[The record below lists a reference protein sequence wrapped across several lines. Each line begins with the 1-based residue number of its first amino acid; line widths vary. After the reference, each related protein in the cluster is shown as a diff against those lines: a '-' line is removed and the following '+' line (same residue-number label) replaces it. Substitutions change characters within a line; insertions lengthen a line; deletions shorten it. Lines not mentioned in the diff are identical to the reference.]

1 MTWTDVIEYGPGW
14 AACLLLPL
22 SWYYQA
28 KWAREE
34 QADRERRT
42 NAQTDGSR

>member
-1 MTWTDVIEYGPGW
+1 VTWIDLLEYGPGW
-14 AACLLLPL
+14 AACILMPL

-34 QADRERRT
+34 RHRPRART
-42 NAQTDGSR
+42 TKRSRHV